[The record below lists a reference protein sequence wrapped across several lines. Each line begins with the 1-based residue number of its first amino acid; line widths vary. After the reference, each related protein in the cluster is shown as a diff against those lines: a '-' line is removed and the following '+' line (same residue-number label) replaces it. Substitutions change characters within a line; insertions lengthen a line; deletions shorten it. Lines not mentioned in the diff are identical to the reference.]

1 MRIADLRLPV
11 AGCTLGTGLST
22 FVPLPKRNRTLAL
35 GRKISSLNKEGPG
48 AAIGGSWGSSSGLE
62 FPRSSINAMPSP
74 PPPGPSALASRHMRR
89 GDHFHK
95 KFIGALLR
103 SAHWYF
109 VLLLAFSFLAVPGF
123 AVEPTTVLNGTSAVQ
138 AVDII
143 GMTVGDM
150 DRSVEFFSKVLT
162 FEKVSDVE
170 VTGSNYERLKGLF
183 GLRMRVVR
191 MKLGGEFVELTEY
204 LAPRGRAFPSD
215 TRSNDHWFQH
225 VAIIVSDMD
234 KAYRTL
240 RQHKVQHASSGPQ
253 RLPDWNKNAGGIQAF
268 YFRDPDGHF
277 LEILQ
282 FPEGKGDPKW
292 QRKDRLFLG
301 IDHTAIVV
309 KDTEESLG
317 FYRDLLGM
325 KVVGESENYDT
336 EQEHLNNVFGA
347 RLRITALRASS
358 GPGIEFLEYL
368 SPRDGRPMPVDAKA
382 NDIAHWQTRV
392 FTQDIAA
399 TAQAATSRKSVFV
412 SPGVVSLPDRNLG
425 ISKGF
430 LVRDPDGH
438 FVELAEK

>member
-1 MRIADLRLPV
+1 MRIVDLRLPI
-11 AGCTLGTGLST
+11 ANLSR
-22 FVPLPKRNRTLAL
+22 P
-35 GRKISSLNKEGPG
+35 SSNT
-48 AAIGGSWGSSSGLE
+48 
-62 FPRSSINAMPSP
+62 R
-74 PPPGPSALASRHMRR
+74 
-89 GDHFHK
+89 FH
-95 KFIGALLR
+95 R
-103 SAHWYF
+103 SAKLVCWLF
-109 VLLLAFSFLAVPGF
+109 LVVLIVSPHAVPRLS
-123 AVEPTTVLNGTSAVQ
+123 AEPNSAPAAVLNGTPSVQ
-138 AVDII
+138 AVDVI

-150 DRSVEFFSKVLT
+150 DRSVAFFSNVLT
-162 FEKVSDVE
+162 FEKVLDVE
-170 VTGSNYERLKGLF
+170 VTGGDYERLQGLF

-191 MKLGGEFVELTEY
+191 MKLGGEFIELTEY

-292 QRKDRLFLG
+292 QRKDKLFLG

-309 KDTEESLG
+309 KDTEESLK
-317 FYRDLLGM
+317 FYRDTLGM
-325 KVVGESENYDT
+325 KVAGESENYDT

-358 GPGIEFLEYL
+358 GPGLEFLEYL
-368 SPRDGRPMPVDAKA
+368 SPRDGRPMPVDERA
-382 NDIAHWQTRV
+382 NDILHWQTRLQ
-392 FTQDIAA
+392 TSDIDAA
-399 TAQAATSRKSVFV
+399 AKIVGARKHPFV
-412 SPGVVSLPDRNLG
+412 SSGVVTLKENKLG
-425 ISKGF
+425 ISTGF

-438 FVELAEK
+438 VVELIEK